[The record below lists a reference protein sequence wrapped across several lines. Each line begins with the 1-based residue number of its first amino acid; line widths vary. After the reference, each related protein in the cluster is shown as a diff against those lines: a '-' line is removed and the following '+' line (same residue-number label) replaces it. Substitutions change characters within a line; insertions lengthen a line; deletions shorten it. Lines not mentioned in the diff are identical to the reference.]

1 VSIRDAR
8 SRFGGALVA
17 NKSYHRHGNA
27 PDDPHPLKL
36 RRRRPWLLLAHSAS
50 ASCYDGECRGLEE
63 ITAERAGQQSD
74 QSVSHPP
81 KSILMECHRRE
92 MSADDT
98 AS

>member
-1 VSIRDAR
+1 MSIRDAR
-8 SRFGGALVA
+8 SRFGGALVD
-17 NKSYHRHGNA
+17 NKSYDRHGNA
-27 PDDPHPLKL
+27 PDDRTRQSFDEEDLDNVGL
-36 RRRRPWLLLAHSAS
+36 IQAS
-50 ASCYDGECRGLEE
+50 AGCHDGECRGLQE